1 MLLIETESAT
11 GFACAED
18 EGYLVGLDTTLDA
31 DLRREGLAR
40 EIVRAVQDARK
51 EAGFEVSDRI
61 VLGVEGDDAVR
72 MSIKAHRPYI
82 MAETLASE
90 WAWREGGNVFVKRLV
105 EPDFQVE
112 IRIAKVEGGGTR

>member
-1 MLLIETESAT
+1 
-11 GFACAED
+11 
-18 EGYLVGLDTTLDA
+18 
-31 DLRREGLAR
+31 
-40 EIVRAVQDARK
+40 
-51 EAGFEVSDRI
+51 
-61 VLGVEGDDAVR
+61 
-72 MSIKAHRPYI
+72 